1 MTDEFLNSFSEF
13 QKYASH
19 EEFLEAVLN
28 IEYLFYEQQAAELEL
43 PTDYFIQEF
52 ILK

>member
-1 MTDEFLNSFSEF
+1 MKDEFLKAFDDF
-13 QKYASH
+13 KKHALI
-19 EEFLEAVLN
+19 EEIDDAIAH

-52 ILK
+52 ILN